1 MGGFFTSI
9 CGEFCRSNSVLKVPG
24 VHLLPK
30 LTQAE
35 VLIFRRT
42 FVLWSCFYCRWA
54 LNQMLISI
62 IMASDDYES
71 KIMGIENNF
80 VHFHPYV
87 KAQTHALFT
96 VAGAKAI
103 KRELVNLVTRLY
115 LKEVNISVGETVE
128 GLWLLGLTDALVR
141 PHLPVNLCST
151 PPSHFN
157 LFIYFHNLVI
167 N

>member
-1 MGGFFTSI
+1 M
-9 CGEFCRSNSVLKVPG
+9 K
-24 VHLLPK
+24 LL
-30 LTQAE
+30 L
-35 VLIFRRT
+35 L
-42 FVLWSCFYCRWA
+42 
-54 LNQMLISI
+54 
-62 IMASDDYES
+62 
-71 KIMGIENNF
+71 
-80 VHFHPYV
+80 YV

-103 KRELVNLVTRLY
+103 KRELVNLVTRIY

-157 LFIYFHNLVI
+157 
-167 N
+167 

>member
-1 MGGFFTSI
+1 MYY
-9 CGEFCRSNSVLKVPG
+9 
-24 VHLLPK
+24 
-30 LTQAE
+30 E
-35 VLIFRRT
+35 VAFI
-42 FVLWSCFYCRWA
+42 VA
-54 LNQMLISI
+54 KHLISI

-103 KRELVNLVTRLY
+103 KRELVNLVTRIY
-115 LKEVNISVGETVE
+115 LKEVNISVGKTVE

-141 PHLPVNLCST
+141 PHLSVNLCST

-157 LFIYFHNLVI
+157 LFIYFHD
-167 N
+167 